1 MIIIL
6 LIGVPCNPNSNSPE
20 SETAMD
26 KWILEKRVIHCINT
40 ENRAVVLI
48 QLHKQKILVTME
60 GEFLRS
66 EKLAIRCSSF
76 VRVD

>member
-1 MIIIL
+1 
-6 LIGVPCNPNSNSPE
+6 
-20 SETAMD
+20 MD

-66 EKLAIRCSSF
+66 EKLANTLQLICQSGLD
-76 VRVD
+76 VIIIMKI